1 MKPSSIYVNL
11 CIEQDDSAFIS
22 ADSPPPTPRRRPSPQ
37 TSLSTSNSSEDI
49 LEEVKQVGKMSEA
62 LEKRVEDVETTVKK
76 LHHFT
81 LFNGDITKVGRD
93 VTSARADMK
102 RMEGHIVKASEEIAH
117 IKNDMGQLGEALNV

>member
-1 MKPSSIYVNL
+1 MVKPSSIYVDL

-22 ADSPPPTPRRRPSPQ
+22 ANSPPPTPRRSDRSPQ

-62 LEKRVEDVETTVKK
+62 LEKRVEDAETTVKK

-102 RMEGHIVKASEEIAH
+102 RMRGVS
-117 IKNDMGQLGEALNV
+117 